1 MGDEMA
7 GLRAA
12 KKDLRALVRQRLS
25 LLSPQSLKQQSA
37 SVTETLLSLPQYK
50 NAQSIGVYLSM
61 PKGEVLTRAII
72 NDALRQRK
80 QIFVPYIYN
89 SKVQDHPNLRSAMDM
104 VSLHSKS
111 DYERLEPD
119 AWGIPSVAENSIAG
133 RSRVLDD
140 RGISGAISPEVTS
153 SERVSRRSTELK
165 RLDLIVMPGVAFD
178 RDLGR
183 LGHGKGFY
191 DWFLKRYH
199 DSKASLLGEETKMP
213 FLVGLALDVQL
224 LPDKIPTDAFD
235 WRLDA
240 LVIGDGSVIRN

>member
-1 MGDEMA
+1 M
-7 GLRAA
+7 
-12 KKDLRALVRQRLS
+12 
-25 LLSPQSLKQQSA
+25 
-37 SVTETLLSLPQYK
+37 PQYK

-213 FLVGLALDVQL
+213 FLGACLRSSNSKSVLLSLTHVLLVGLALDVQL

>member
-1 MGDEMA
+1 
-7 GLRAA
+7 
-12 KKDLRALVRQRLS
+12 
-25 LLSPQSLKQQSA
+25 
-37 SVTETLLSLPQYK
+37 
-50 NAQSIGVYLSM
+50 M

-213 FLVGLALDVQL
+213 FLGACLRSSNSKSVLLSLTHVLLVGLALDVQL

>member
-1 MGDEMA
+1 MPE
-7 GLRAA
+7 
-12 KKDLRALVRQRLS
+12 
-25 LLSPQSLKQQSA
+25 
-37 SVTETLLSLPQYK
+37 YK

-61 PKGEVLTRAII
+61 PKGEVLTRAVI

-153 SERVSRRSTELK
+153 SEKVSRRSTELK

-213 FLVGLALDVQL
+213 FLGACLRSSNSKSVLLSLTHVLLVGLALDVQL
-224 LPDKIPTDAFD
+224 LPDRIPTDASD